1 MFVSVPAHYILSSQK
16 VVIAAPQLC
25 PYSKDKTFGV
35 PYSSL
40 HTTSAFYYVNTSSQ
54 IPPSTVST
62 ERVIIAVS
70 LLCIKPITGTG
81 VTPQYNSIHSVD
93 ESQL

>member
-1 MFVSVPAHYILSSQK
+1 MLFSVPAHYISSSQK
-16 VVIAAPQLC
+16 FVIAAPQLS
-25 PYSKDKTFGV
+25 PYSKDKTFGA

-40 HTTSAFYYVNTSSQ
+40 HTTSAFVYVNESSQ

-62 ERVIIAVS
+62 ERVKIAVS
-70 LLCIKPITGTG
+70 LLCKKLTTGTG

-93 ESQL
+93 ESQS